1 MGCWYETCG
10 VTQLPIMENDPVAL
24 ILLTYCNTHQ
34 DPRYPANHAGHCH
47 SNDVWS
53 PRALPIHAK
62 YNDYGGI
69 DNWEE
74 NWNTEWIIK
83 QFQQDLIE
91 KTVGENSIHDP
102 ATPRAELSVE
112 TLMEWIHDSRVEIKN
127 PIHGRSSPIGFMMVH
142 GWVWDQ
148 LSSSM
153 ISPLDDEVPLATVI
167 NDGKEFYNK
176 IVDLFADSVN
186 SDPEWLPHRI
196 DSLVPHTNPFNN
208 FSRNS
213 GSRLD
218 SYGVITGIR
227 QYRDLL
233 VSYAEKNLA
242 IDDPLVIGLI
252 TELAKY
258 LCFNSRMDVLRKTYS
273 PQAGKG
279 SQNQNFEEH
288 TKLMQGA
295 IDWMTA
301 KKASYDE

>member
-1 MGCWYETCG
+1 
-10 VTQLPIMENDPVAL
+10 
-24 ILLTYCNTHQ
+24 
-34 DPRYPANHAGHCH
+34 
-47 SNDVWS
+47 
-53 PRALPIHAK
+53 
-62 YNDYGGI
+62 
-69 DNWEE
+69 
-74 NWNTEWIIK
+74 
-83 QFQQDLIE
+83 
-91 KTVGENSIHDP
+91 
-102 ATPRAELSVE
+102 
-112 TLMEWIHDSRVEIKN
+112 MEWIHDSRVEIKN